1 MLTADVER
9 EIEKLKLKKSEVTNK
24 INLTNDFD
32 EKETLEKQLSAIN
45 SQIKL
50 LEKLKGK

>member
-1 MLTADVER
+1 MLPADAER
-9 EIEKLKLKKSEVTNK
+9 EIEKLKLKKTELTNK

-32 EKETLEKQLSAIN
+32 EKEILERQLSAIS

>member
-1 MLTADVER
+1 MLSAEAER
-9 EIEKLKLKKSEVTNK
+9 EIEKLKLKKSELTNK
-24 INLTNDFD
+24 VNLTNNFE
-32 EKETLEKQLSAIN
+32 EKDRLERQLSAIN

>member
-1 MLTADVER
+1 MLAADAER
-9 EIEKLKLKKSEVTNK
+9 EIEKLKLKKTEITNR

-32 EKETLEKQLSAIN
+32 EKEGLEKQLSMVS